1 MQKKKKRE
9 RSHSE
14 IAKGARL
21 AFRSILKGH
30 KYGQVTFLVT
40 LNERRITRLQQ
51 NVRIVFAV
59 ILITVIYSPQQCSF
73 FGTKISQAPKR
84 GRLDSSA
91 K

>member
-1 MQKKKKRE
+1 MQKKKRE
-9 RSHSE
+9 HSHSE

-30 KYGQVTFLVT
+30 KYGQVTFLVR
-40 LNERRITRLQQ
+40 LNERRSTRLQQ
-51 NVRIVFAV
+51 NVRIVFAGL
-59 ILITVIYSPQQCSF
+59 LITVIYSLQQCFF
-73 FGTKISQAPKR
+73 FGTKISLALKR